1 MSQTGT
7 FSTILSVNPYQH
19 DYYSS
24 SLNTLS
30 LSTSPSFKKD
40 QYALSFLNS
49 KSFISALIS
58 VSKNVP
64 DDDIP
69 DALENKT
76 YEELALDTAMEY
88 QIRYIEAIHHA
99 NDNDRFFHIFV
110 VEPSVIEEE
119 FTAVVETIKYVDQI
133 IPIPLLLKALYA
145 KDFIDSEGAHGFVYF
160 QKNDAFFAL
169 YDRQEYI
176 YSKSLKYSL
185 TQMHERY
192 CELLGEVVTLANFEI
207 LLITQ
212 GRNTENEEHQEVLL
226 KLFGEI
232 LLHINDVILYAKRV
246 FEIKQL
252 DALYM
257 GASVGVID
265 GLDEYGQT
273 ALNVKIHPFDFDF
286 GFTTSNATIDRI
298 HQLMHVYARLEPEEG
313 YDCNFTEFHRPPPFV
328 KRDSGKLI
336 LAIAA
341 SFVIAFLY
349 PGAYWAMAYAED
361 FHYAMMSRKYQDIHP
376 QKIDRETK
384 VNERVANQKQAQ
396 ALLDD
401 QQANYKQKQDTLL
414 QVHEKKVNYPMKAKI
429 IADFTQSFNRYR
441 VKLNGI
447 DYHEDNMS
455 VKTFSFKLNATKT
468 QDITALLK
476 ELTANKSDKYNFS
489 LQLIA
494 YDTNSSSYL
503 SELKADLKKGEN
515 K

>member
-1 MSQTGT
+1 MSQAVT
-7 FSTILSVNPYQH
+7 FSNILSVDPHQH
-19 DYYSS
+19 DYYNS

-30 LSTSPSFKKD
+30 IATSPSFKKD
-40 QYALSFLNS
+40 QYAISFLNT
-49 KSFISALIS
+49 KSFISALIA

-64 DDDIP
+64 DDDIA
-69 DALENKT
+69 DALENKA
-76 YEELALDTAMEY
+76 YEELALDTAIEY
-88 QIRYIEAIHHA
+88 QIRYTEAIHHA
-99 NDNDRFFHIFV
+99 NDNDRFFHVFV
-110 VEPSVIEEE
+110 VEPSVVIEE
-119 FTAVVETIKYVDQI
+119 FVSVVDTIKYVDQI

-145 KDFIDSEGAHGFVYF
+145 KNFIDSEGAHGFVYF
-160 QKNDAFFAL
+160 QEKDAFFAL
-169 YDRQEYI
+169 YNEQEYI

-232 LLHINDVILYAKRV
+232 LLHINDVILYSKRV

-265 GLDEYGQT
+265 GLDEYAQT
-273 ALNVKIHPFDFDF
+273 YLTLKVLPFDFDF
-286 GFTTSNATIDRI
+286 GFTTSNATIDQI

-328 KRDSGKLI
+328 KRDSGRLI
-336 LAIAA
+336 LATAA
-341 SFVIAFLY
+341 SLVIAFLY

-361 FHYAMMSRKYQDIHP
+361 FHYAMMSRSYQEVHP
-376 QKIDRETK
+376 QKLDREAK
-384 VNERVANQKQAQ
+384 VNERLANQKKAQ

-401 QQANYKQKQDTLL
+401 QHAQYKQKQDTLM

-429 IADFTQSFNRYR
+429 IADFTQSFNQYH
-441 VKLNGI
+441 VKLQGI

-455 VKTFSFKLNATKT
+455 VKTFSFKLNATKA

-476 ELTANKSDKYNFS
+476 EVTANKSDKYNFS

-494 YDTNSSSYL
+494 YDSNSSSYL
-503 SELKADLKKGEN
+503 SELKAEIKKGEN